1 MSRAPSPARAALAAS
16 RDARGQDVRA
26 AGLPPP
32 VVEWRVRPDVIE
44 RERIL
49 RGWTRAELTEAAAI
63 DPKTL
68 RDLLN
73 GRRRPTL
80 GTVATLSRALGMP
93 LAEIIAIVE
102 QPPRLPAD
110 TPKQREAAHQYEQ
123 VVLPLE

>member
-1 MSRAPSPARAALAAS
+1 MSRVPSPARAALAAS
-16 RDARGQDVRA
+16 RGARGRHVRS

-32 VVEWRVRPDVIE
+32 VEWRVRSDVVE

-80 GTVATLSRALGMP
+80 GTVGTLSRALGMP
-93 LAEIIAIVE
+93 LAEVIASVE

-110 TPKQREAAHQYEQ
+110 TPTQREAAHQSEQ
-123 VVLPLE
+123 DVLPLE